1 MTNMKTEYLKI
12 RNWEKWQSYRK
23 DRGQPPWIKIHRCVM
38 RNPEWVGLSD
48 AERGQLVAI
57 WLLAAD
63 NNGTIPASP
72 LIIRKLCYLDNDP
85 DINKFKE
92 LGFICKD
99 DEHQSDIDVT
109 PTRRQHDPPETE
121 TETERERDT
130 YCSEQIIC
138 SEPEVTQNSNSDVL
152 KQNPVISIPLVKSA
166 GEYPVSQ
173 EDLDGWQDTYAG
185 IDVLYELKQYREWAL
200 SNPKKRKTPKGI
212 RASLVYWLS
221 SAQDRSGSGK
231 GGGDPSAVAVRT
243 AEKKEAI
250 EELKRLPDDQLKS
263 LSGAGNTVAFEILR
277 SRGKAMD

>member
-1 MTNMKTEYLKI
+1 
-12 RNWEKWQSYRK
+12 
-23 DRGQPPWIKIHRCVM
+23 VM

-72 LIIRKLCYLDNDP
+72 VIIRKLCYLDSDP
-85 DINKFKE
+85 DINKFKA

-99 DEHQSDIDVT
+99 DCQSDADVT
-109 PTRRQHDPPETE
+109 PTRRQHDSPETE
-121 TETERERDT
+121 TETETERDT
-130 YCSEQIIC
+130 YCSEQKIC
-138 SEPEVTQNSNSDVL
+138 SEPEVTQNSNSDVS
-152 KQNPVISIPLVKSA
+152 KQDSVISIPLVKSA

-231 GGGDPSAVAVRT
+231 GGGDPSASAARE
-243 AEKKEAI
+243 ADKKAALEG
-250 EELKRLPDDQLKS
+250 LKRLPDDQLKI
-263 LSGAGNTVAFEILR
+263 LSDAGNTAALEILR
-277 SRGKAMD
+277 SRGKATTEVR